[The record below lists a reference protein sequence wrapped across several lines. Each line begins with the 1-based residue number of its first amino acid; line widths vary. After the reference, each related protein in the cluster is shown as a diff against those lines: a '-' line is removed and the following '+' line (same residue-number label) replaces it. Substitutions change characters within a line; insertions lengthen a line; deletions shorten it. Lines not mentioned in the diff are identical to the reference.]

1 MRDMELW
8 STAEAVMTGAR
19 LWGSRKRVLRE
30 TIARAGVAVNDTSS
44 RKMGTSLATEEL
56 GLS

>member
-1 MRDMELW
+1 MELW